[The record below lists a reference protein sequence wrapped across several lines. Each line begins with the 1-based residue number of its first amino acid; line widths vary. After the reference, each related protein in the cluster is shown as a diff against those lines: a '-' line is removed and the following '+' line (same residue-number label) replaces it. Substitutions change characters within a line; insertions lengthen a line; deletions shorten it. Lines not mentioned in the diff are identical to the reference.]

1 MLMNLLMSNPL
12 EDQNPQSATQTVERW
27 SCLKV
32 VLVDLV
38 D

>member
-1 MLMNLLMSNPL
+1 MSNPL
-12 EDQNPQSATQTVERW
+12 EDPHPQSTQTVEEW